1 MAIKFTN
8 NVSAT
13 LASSITATGT
23 SIAVSAGQG
32 AQFPTLGV
40 GDYFYATLID
50 STNNLE
56 IVKVTA
62 RTADTLTVVRG
73 QDGTAGRVYA
83 AGAKLELRVTAAG
96 LEDIS
101 KGINIGAATTAKA
114 GLVQLTNSISS
125 TSTTTAAVPAN
136 VKTAYDLAAAAM
148 PKAGGEFTGQIDAPE
163 VRISGA
169 TGSLYIEDRAASA
182 NTYRQFVSG
191 NVWQMWKYISGN
203 DALMIS
209 CDNSGNFTAVGDIT
223 TQGTFVAS
231 SDERLKSDIQQLT
244 DCLQIVTSLSGKSY
258 IKNGQVEIGL
268 IAQQVQKVL
277 PQVVKEGSDGYL
289 AVAYGN
295 IVAVLIEAVKEL
307 SARVEQLEAKE

>member
-203 DALMIS
+203 DAMMIS
-209 CDNSGNFTAVGDIT
+209 CDNNGDVTAAGS
-223 TQGTFVAS
+223 FVAS

-244 DCLQIVTSLSGKSY
+244 DCLQVINGLSGKSY

-295 IVAVLIEAVKEL
+295 IVAVLIEAIKEL
-307 SARVEQLEAKE
+307 SARVEQLESKE